1 LSEPPETI
9 VGSVK
14 VSVQLQSGAE
24 LLTLFFTPKRLIL
37 AHLGKRGVVEL
48 PGMVLLGRW
57 GAGLERLFK
66 SPSEARKKK
75 RVRQGVED
83 MSPDEILKA
92 DKDNFDISYGD
103 VVRAE
108 LSDSPHLVGIL
119 ILTKDD
125 KYEFYTSRDLASV
138 SRLFRDTLG
147 DKVGT
152 R

>member
-1 LSEPPETI
+1 
-9 VGSVK
+9 
-14 VSVQLQSGAE
+14 VQLRSGAE

-37 AHLGKRGVVEL
+37 GHLGKRGVGEL
-48 PGMVLLGRW
+48 PGMVLLGKW

-66 SPSEARKKK
+66 SPGEARKKK
-75 RVRQGVED
+75 RVQRGVD
-83 MSPDEILKA
+83 DISPDEILKA

-103 VVRAE
+103 VVRVE
-108 LSDSPHLVGIL
+108 LNDSPHLVGIL

-125 KYEFYTSRDLASV
+125 KYEFYTSRDFASV
-138 SRLFRDTLG
+138 CKLFRDTLG